1 MKIPIEHYQKLVV
14 VEMVIGVVMDE
25 DVEEVEDDTG
35 SNVAG
40 LDQFFLFFI
49 FDEELKDCVL
59 IFSHDH
65 DWQDGG

>member
-35 SNVAG
+35 SKVAG
-40 LDQFFLFFI
+40 LDQFCLFYI
-49 FDEELKDCVL
+49 
-59 IFSHDH
+59 
-65 DWQDGG
+65 

>member
-14 VEMVIGVVMDE
+14 VEMLIGVVMDE
-25 DVEEVEDDTG
+25 DVEEVEDDTW

-40 LDQFFLFFI
+40 LDQFFFFI
-49 FDEELKDCVL
+49 FDEGLKDCVL

-65 DWQDGG
+65 DGQDGG